1 MSEAEGPGGRG
12 LSSGDPR
19 RDPEDQASAVLP
31 RSPLCVGPPCLSEA
45 PGATG
50 LRTTPQLT
58 QLWHLGDEGTEALRR
73 DVTCSQM
80 WSWSRSLG
88 PKPRSSVIFP
98 HDIPEVSE
106 AASEGARGLRDG
118 SRAVVGP
125 GSVSS
130 GDSVLLTSVWSCSRG
145 GNGHSRSLSPGCREG
160 PSALLTERVP
170 GLSALSR
177 HGATR
182 RPTHFQ
188 AQPTLMAADPGPRPK
203 AARAHVGWCLPQTDL
218 RQSVRGL
225 KGPFLFS
232 LEARP

>member
-1 MSEAEGPGGRG
+1 M
-12 LSSGDPR
+12 
-19 RDPEDQASAVLP
+19 
-31 RSPLCVGPPCLSEA
+31 EA

-58 QLWHLGDEGTEALRR
+58 QLWHLGDEGTEAPRR
-73 DVTCSQM
+73 DVTCSQRR
-80 WSWSRSLG
+80 SRGRSQG

-118 SRAVVGP
+118 SRGVVGP

-130 GDSVLLTSVWSCSRG
+130 GDSVLLTSVWFCSRG
-145 GNGHSRSLSPGCREG
+145 GNGHSRSLSGGCREG

-170 GLSALSR
+170 GRSARSR

-188 AQPTLMAADPGPRPK
+188 AQPMLMAADPGPRPK
-203 AARAHVGWCLPQTDL
+203 AAPAHVGWCFPQIDL
-218 RQSVRGL
+218 RQSVGGL